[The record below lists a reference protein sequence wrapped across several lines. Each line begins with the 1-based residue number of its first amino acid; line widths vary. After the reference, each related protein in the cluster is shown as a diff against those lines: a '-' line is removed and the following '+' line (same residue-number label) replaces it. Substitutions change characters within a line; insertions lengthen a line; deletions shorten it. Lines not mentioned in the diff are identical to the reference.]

1 MTSTRSAIQ
10 ITALGEGTV
19 RRTLVVAT
27 AALYAA
33 LYAALT
39 IAFGQIGYG
48 GINFRVANA
57 LLGLIPLIGWPA
69 VIGQGFGVLLA
80 NAASP
85 YSLDTLN
92 VVPSFV
98 FAWVI
103 WKLRKVSVILG
114 LTLYSLALGA
124 SVSLVIGYPN
134 LSLVYSLFPIVT
146 LGIFLATTVL
156 GYFLYRAV
164 GRSGVLQRRFGT
176 G

>member
-1 MTSTRSAIQ
+1 M
-10 ITALGEGTV
+10 
-19 RRTLVVAT
+19 RRTLLVAT
-27 AALYAA
+27 AAIYAA

-39 IAFGQIGYG
+39 VALGQIGYG
-48 GINFRVANA
+48 GVNFRVSNA

-69 VIGQGFGVLLA
+69 VIGQALGVLLA

-98 FAWVI
+98 FAFVI

-114 LTLYSLALGA
+114 LALYSVALGV

-134 LSLVYSLFPIVT
+134 LGLALTLLPYVT
-146 LGIFLATTVL
+146 AGIFLATTVL
-156 GYFLYRAV
+156 GYILYRAV
-164 GRSGVLQRRFGT
+164 ERTGVLQRRYGI
-176 G
+176 

>member
-1 MTSTRSAIQ
+1 M
-10 ITALGEGTV
+10 
-19 RRTLVVAT
+19 AT
-27 AALYAA
+27 AAVYGA

-39 IAFGQIGYG
+39 IALGQIGYG
-48 GINFRVANA
+48 GVNFRVANG
-57 LLGLIPLIGWPA
+57 LLGLVPLIGWPA
-69 VIGQGFGVLLA
+69 VIGQGLGVLLA

-92 VVPSFV
+92 AIPSFV

-103 WKLRKVSVILG
+103 WKLRKVSVVLG
-114 LTLYSLALGA
+114 LTIYSLALGA
-124 SVSLVIGYPN
+124 TVSLVIGYPN
-134 LSLVYSLFPIVT
+134 MSLVYSLLPFVT

-164 GRSGVLQRRFGT
+164 GRTGALQRRFGT

>member
-1 MTSTRSAIQ
+1 
-10 ITALGEGTV
+10 V
-19 RRTLVVAT
+19 RRSIVVAT
-27 AALYAA
+27 AAVYAA

-39 IAFGQIGYG
+39 IALGQFSYG
-48 GINFRVANA
+48 GVNFRVANA

-69 VIGQGFGVLLA
+69 VIGQGLGVLLA

-92 VVPSFV
+92 VVPSFL
-98 FAWVI
+98 FAWII
-103 WKLRKVSVILG
+103 WKLRKVSVFLG

-134 LSLVYSLFPIVT
+134 ISLVYSLIPFVT
-146 LGIFLATTVL
+146 LGIFLVTAVL

-164 GRSGVLQRRFGT
+164 GRTGVLQRRFGT
-176 G
+176 S